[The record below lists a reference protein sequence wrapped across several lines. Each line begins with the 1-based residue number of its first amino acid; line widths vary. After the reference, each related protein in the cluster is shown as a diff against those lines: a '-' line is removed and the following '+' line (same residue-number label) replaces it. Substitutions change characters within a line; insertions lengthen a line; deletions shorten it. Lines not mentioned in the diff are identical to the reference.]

1 MTEDRGVSAPDPA
14 PDLLEVTVSR
24 SGGVAGMVRRWTARI
39 PDDGSPAARAARQI
53 AGLTP
58 IERSTD
64 DPQHA
69 DRPGSGSSP
78 DHQMGTGR
86 VRARVVPRAQMED
99 GVCVCSFFF
108 SFSLPFSFPARVGQM
123 HAIKSSG
130 DGDEIPEC

>member
-1 MTEDRGVSAPDPA
+1 MTEDRGVSAPGPA

-86 VRARVVPRAQMED
+86 VRDAFQWTVT
-99 GVCVCSFFF
+99 C
-108 SFSLPFSFPARVGQM
+108 
-123 HAIKSSG
+123 G
-130 DGDEIPEC
+130 DGSLRYDEDARRRDPDTDALIGVVTRRP